1 MEHEED
7 RGEDPGGSDIDIAEF
22 SDALSNQKRQDA
34 IETYR
39 QNILVSES
47 AIQANRLIVNLEKLF
62 TKKAKKGEN
71 TSDQMAMLEER
82 RKNLIASL
90 QNGDAN
96 GILEIESSVEQ
107 STLTYDPLYL
117 ESEDARRE
125 ERRVAIDER
134 QNAGWMSNQS
144 SRLIQIMR
152 GDTKGEQTVTRAER
166 RSCISKAAWTFAV
179 SGMVIAI
186 AFLIVDFYS
195 AQTNPVL
202 RTNLIA
208 KDEIILPQTT
218 FCMGIPNIG
227 SFRNAGTLGIRGKP
241 LFGVASFNNLE
252 ASEKMNSNEAH
263 AKKFEHV
270 IVGPETCHKEMTA
283 FSDAQMMFQRSS
295 PVNITAECYSCY
307 RVSRSQAIKLKAE
320 RAKEIGRPPV
330 QVTMAKSRL
339 LDYCFSN
346 VSSFHDLT
354 ARNAILGELKEY
366 SAELEREGILGRN
379 GNASLSDGLEKLKD
393 ISPRRKDFIPDELGK
408 QISFLCNVYFFSG
421 FFYPKARNVDVRYV
435 YTEPN
440 NPSLLGW
447 SPKGNGPY
455 HRLHFSHSSETAVTM
470 REELQEVTAGA
481 LDAKSRVFVFAL
493 DNSFDRLPTIND
505 LASILADRITIS
517 LEFTR
522 NENHGTPGYTTKA
535 NFGRQYL
542 PMGLPLYSEYSIE
555 MGVSGFEVE
564 VTTRRPATS
573 VAEFLTDC
581 FEYAGLFMGV
591 CAYSVLVAPARMY
604 LRHSN

>member
-1 MEHEED
+1 MELEGN
-7 RGEDPGGSDIDIAEF
+7 RREDPDGSDIDIAEYA
-22 SDALSNQKRQDA
+22 DALSNRKHQDA

-39 QNILVSES
+39 QIILVSES
-47 AIQANRLIVNLEKLF
+47 AIQANRLIVNLETLF

-71 TSDQMAMLEER
+71 TSVQLSMLEES
-82 RKNLIASL
+82 RKTLIASL

-117 ESEDARRE
+117 ENEDARRE

-134 QNAGWMSNQS
+134 QNSGWMSHQS

-208 KDEIILPQTT
+208 KDEITLPQTT

-227 SFRNAGTLGIRGKP
+227 SFRNPGTLGIRGKP
-241 LFGVASFNNLE
+241 LFGVASFTNLE
-252 ASEKMNSNEAH
+252 ASEKMNSDEAH
-263 AKKFEHV
+263 AKMFEHV
-270 IVGPETCHKEMTA
+270 IVGPETCHKEIAA
-283 FSDAQMMFQRSS
+283 FSDAQMMFQRRS
-295 PVNITAECYSCY
+295 PMNTTENCYSCY

-320 RAKEIGRPPV
+320 KAKKIGLPPV

-339 LDYCFSN
+339 LDYCFVN
-346 VSSFHDLT
+346 VSSFHDING
-354 ARNAILGELKEY
+354 RNAILGELQKH

-379 GNASLSDGLEKLKD
+379 GKESILIGLNKMKD
-393 ISPRRKDFIPDELGK
+393 ISPIGPDFIPDELGK

-421 FFYPKARNVDVRYV
+421 FFYPKAPNVDVSYV

-440 NPSLLGW
+440 NRSLLGW

-455 HRLHFSHSSETAVTM
+455 HRLYFSDSSEKTGTM

-481 LDAKSRVFVFAL
+481 LDSKSRVFVFAI
-493 DNSFDRLPTIND
+493 DNSFDRLPTIKD
-505 LASILADRITIS
+505 LASVLADRITIS
-517 LEFTR
+517 LEFTC
-522 NENHGTPGYTTKA
+522 NENHGTPGYTSKA

-542 PMGLPLYSEYSIE
+542 PMGLALYNEYSIE
-555 MGVSGFEVE
+555 MSVSGFEVE